1 MTQLYRD
8 NDDGDGDND
17 DGDEDED
24 DEDTW
29 SLITI
34 SVKQEDF
41 AVGRLYP
48 DLKRMKEVS
57 IKIATKV
64 AEEAYKWAIVVVVV
78 IVIVVEIKP
87 CTPREGMASTYPEP
101 EDKEVHIRSL
111 LFNHNY
117 EGETN
122 LPKTWS
128 C

>member
-1 MTQLYRD
+1 MIFDHY
-8 NDDGDGDND
+8 
-17 DGDEDED
+17 
-24 DEDTW
+24 
-29 SLITI
+29 
-34 SVKQEDF
+34 QEDF

-64 AEEAYKWAIVVVVV
+64 AEEAYKWAIVVIVVV
-78 IVIVVEIKP
+78 VGIIVIIVVVEIKP
-87 CTPREGMASTYPEP
+87 CTPRDGMASTYPEP

-111 LFNHNY
+111 LYNHNY